1 MGSHHRPTAGQCSLV
16 QPPRLITCLLLLLLL
31 LLLSSPLTLPCSAS
45 SAVIT
50 HLPGFHGRLPFYL
63 ETGYIGVEEKTGTE
77 LFYYFVESERN
88 PDTDPLVLWLVGGP
102 RCSGF
107 CGVVYEEGPL
117 NFLLET
123 YNGSSPRL
131 VYNQYSWTQMASI
144 IFLDSPVG
152 SGFSYAR
159 DPNGYDVGDISSS
172 LQVVT
177 FMKEWL
183 NDHPRY
189 CSHNFYVGGTSY
201 AGKVV
206 PVITQYISEAIDE
219 QRQRPWI
226 DLKLQGYIVGNPIT
240 GSKFDKNFHVP
251 YSHGV
256 GIISDQLYEAAVTHC
271 KGHFVNPTNQL
282 CANVLST
289 IHKLMSEVS
298 DGNILEDKCV
308 KAAPK
313 PTIDVSASRALLE
326 EYNQLHKPPIRPSI
340 DCLSYRYYLSYCWMN
355 DNTTRDALKIKKGT
369 IDEWLRC
376 NKGVLPYAQDI
387 PSSLNYHFNLTTRGY
402 RALVMSGD
410 HDLILPFL
418 STQAWIGSFNF
429 FIANDWRAW
438 HVDGQ
443 AAGFTI
449 EYANNLTFATVK
461 VILSFNVHSLDLF

>member
-31 LLLSSPLTLPCSAS
+31 LMSSPLTFPCSAS

-77 LFYYFVESERN
+77 LFCYFVESERN
-88 PDTDPLVLWLVGGP
+88 PDTDRLVLWLVGGP

-107 CGVVYEEGPL
+107 CGVVYEVGPL
-117 NFLLET
+117 NFVLEA
-123 YNGSSPRL
+123 YNGSLPRL

-189 CSHNFYVGGTSY
+189 CSHNFYVGGASY

-206 PVITQYISEAIDE
+206 PVITQYISEA
-219 QRQRPWI
+219 
-226 DLKLQGYIVGNPIT
+226 
-240 GSKFDKNFHVP
+240 
-251 YSHGV
+251 
-256 GIISDQLYEAAVTHC
+256 VTHC
-271 KGHFVNPTNQL
+271 KGDFVNPTNQL

-298 DGNILEDKCV
+298 DGNILENKCV

-340 DCLSYRYYLSYCWMN
+340 DCLPYRYYLSYCWMN

-402 RALVMSGD
+402 RALVM
-410 HDLILPFL
+410 
-418 STQAWIGSFNF
+418 
-429 FIANDWRAW
+429 R
-438 HVDGQ
+438 
-443 AAGFTI
+443 FTI

-461 VILSFNVHSLDLF
+461 GGSHVVTTNKPKESFAMGKRWLANKPL

>member
-1 MGSHHRPTAGQCSLV
+1 MVSPPVLISRPLDFV
-16 QPPRLITCLLLLLLL
+16 
-31 LLLSSPLTLPCSAS
+31 
-45 SAVIT
+45 
-50 HLPGFHGRLPFYL
+50 L
-63 ETGYIGVEEKTGTE
+63 EA
-77 LFYYFVESERN
+77 
-88 PDTDPLVLWLVGGP
+88 
-102 RCSGF
+102 
-107 CGVVYEEGPL
+107 
-117 NFLLET
+117 
-123 YNGSSPRL
+123 YNGSLPRL
-131 VYNQYSWTQMASI
+131 VYNRYSWTQMASI

-189 CSHNFYVGGTSY
+189 CSHNFYVGGASY
-201 AGKVV
+201 AGK
-206 PVITQYISEAIDE
+206 
-219 QRQRPWI
+219 
-226 DLKLQGYIVGNPIT
+226 GYIVGNPIT

-271 KGHFVNPTNQL
+271 KGDFVNPTNQL
-282 CANVLST
+282 CGNVLST
-289 IHKLMSEVS
+289 IDKLMSEVS
-298 DGNILEDKCV
+298 DGNILENKCV

-313 PTIDVSASRALLE
+313 PTVDVSASRALLE

-376 NKGVLPYAQDI
+376 NKGVLPYTQDI

-461 VILSFNVHSLDLF
+461 GGSHVVTTNKPKESFAMGKRWLANKPL